1 MSKEIYPIFI
11 SPEKM
16 RDQTDSALIHGL
28 EGQFPIENKNFI
40 LDVSNVH
47 AERKTFSDEDEK
59 TAILKFQSL
68 TYPIKGDL
76 RLIRKETGRVVDK
89 LPDFPLMDAFYV
101 TGKHTLVYKG
111 NNYAVSNQLL
121 LHPGVYTRTNNIG
134 ELVSHVNTGKGQS
147 FYIRL
152 DPREEIFYLEISS
165 SNSLIAPILM
175 DLFNVQEDIITQYIP
190 RSIWLKNKAVAEN
203 KHETTISKMYFRM
216 VSTKLQDKS
225 ASFPAMCAAL
235 RDAFQNSTLNE
246 KATEATLGKAFSNV
260 TAEVILRTLKN
271 LVLVH
276 TGEREEDNRD
286 SLQFKRVQNL
296 PDYLEHRLAPAVT
309 GKSADSTKKVVS
321 KLSFNLEKISLEQP
335 RIKDAIPV
343 KPFNKVYTDFILK
356 SELVSTPSETNPL
369 ERMELVGKVTVLG
382 KGEGGISED
391 RAVPLAA
398 KNIDPSHLGLID
410 PSRTPESSHAGIDQ
424 RFTVSAHRDKE
435 GTLYTQVLNRRG
447 EKEFI
452 SANQIMTSVIGFPHQ
467 EGKDLV
473 QAQSHGQLQTVKRSQ
488 VDYWL
493 IAGSDLFTITT
504 NLVPFLNVDHPGR
517 LTMAGKALPQALSL
531 EQREQPLVQTVNRQG
546 TSFAEVIGRVVSTTA
561 PTDGTVVRVN
571 SKEVIIKDDRGARH
585 MIPLVKN
592 LPFNM
597 KGFHDDEEP
606 KVSVG
611 DKVSHGQILAE
622 NNYTRDGVLS
632 LGKNLYAAYMPYKG
646 YNHEDGIVIS
656 ESAAK
661 GLNSLH
667 AYKVDYDVNP
677 NTISKKVSFK
687 RYFPTMFTPEQLDK
701 LDEEGYAKEGV
712 VLEHGD
718 PVYAVLEKRE
728 LTPEDKYLSRLHR
741 VLVSPYRAVVEQWNH
756 DEKGEVVH
764 SQTDSKFIRFL
775 IRSVKPI
782 ETGDKLTGLH
792 GNKGIVSLIL
802 PDDKMPTS
810 RTTGK
815 PVDIILNPA
824 SVTSRVNLGQVLE
837 TMAAKIAKKTGKTY
851 FVKNFEAED
860 NLKKLKT
867 ELKENGL
874 SDTDSIYDPVTGKTF
889 GDKILAGPQYILKL
903 YKTTDQNYSARNVG
917 SYDTYMQPTKGGE
930 EGAKAV
936 GYMEMLGLLGSNAR
950 KNLKEIATIKSEEN
964 TEFWS
969 KFQRGE
975 LLPKP
980 KMTFATSKFFDYLK
994 ASGVKTSI
1002 RDGKLQASPM
1012 TDSDILSMS
1021 HGEIDEPTMLNS
1033 KNLEPEKGGLFDMTL
1048 TGGPKG
1054 VKWSHYSLAEPI
1066 VNPIFEKPVRTL
1078 LGISQEQFM
1087 GLTEGSLGVR
1097 KNQKGQHEL
1106 VNTKTGKAV
1115 KTYNFQPLTKT
1126 AAEEVQEESDFSE
1139 GLKVG
1144 GEGFKELLRNINVSS
1159 EIEKSK
1165 KEFHETKSVSKKDK
1179 IVKRLKYLAGLRS
1192 TGFTD
1197 AGSAYILHNI
1207 PVLPPI
1213 SRPYMVQGGNR
1224 VEYADVNQLYKEHM
1238 LVNSPLKDIKDHL
1251 PAGLLTSER
1260 RALYEGAKVIMGVNG
1275 VPLTA
1280 NSKGRGIKGLITQV
1294 AGSSPKFGLF
1304 QAKLLSKKQDV
1315 SGRATIYASPKI
1327 GFNEAEIPKEMI
1339 WTMYKYH
1346 ILRDLAKNGYS
1357 VPEAE
1362 KAWKDRNIAATNSF
1376 NKLIKQIPMIMNRA
1390 PTLMKSNI
1398 TAVYP
1403 VPVDGSSIG
1412 INPLHLPGFAGDFD
1426 GDALSTYVPV
1436 TPEAIQEARDKLL
1449 PETQI
1454 HDYRKGYGHS
1464 LYAPGHEAILGAV
1477 HLTEP
1482 DMSKEVVEFNTEQ
1495 EALEALRAGR
1505 VEDNTPIIVKRKG

>member
-11 SPEKM
+11 SPERM
-16 RDQTDSALIHGL
+16 GDQADESLIKGL

-40 LDVSNVH
+40 LSVSGVH
-47 AERKTFSDEDEK
+47 AEKKKYSDEDEK
-59 TAILKFQSL
+59 QAILRFQSL
-68 TYPIKGDL
+68 TYPIKGTL
-76 RLIRKETGRVVDK
+76 TLVRKETGRIVDK
-89 LPDFPLMDAFYV
+89 LPDFTLMDAFYV
-101 TGKHTLVYKG
+101 TNKHTLVYKG

-121 LHPGVYTRTNNIG
+121 LHAGVYTRTNNIG
-134 ELVSHVNTGKGQS
+134 DLVAHVNTGRGQS
-147 FYIRL
+147 FYITL
-152 DPREEIFYLEISS
+152 DPKEEIFFLKISS

-175 DLFNVQEDIITQYIP
+175 DIFEVSEDIITQYIP
-190 RSIWLKNKAVAEN
+190 REIWLKNRAVAEG
-203 KHETTISKMYFRM
+203 KHEATISKMYFRM
-216 VSTKLQDKS
+216 VSTKLQDKN
-225 ASFPAMCAAL
+225 ASFQTMCAAL

-246 KATEATLGKAFSNV
+246 SATESTLGKKFSNV
-260 TAEVILRTLKN
+260 NAEVILRTLNN
-271 LVLVH
+271 LIKVH
-276 TGEREEDNRD
+276 MGEREEDNRD

-296 PDYLEHRLAPAVT
+296 PDYLAHRLAPAAS

-343 KPFNKVYTDFILK
+343 KPFNKVYTDFILR

-369 ERMELVGKVTVLG
+369 ERMEMVGKVTVLG
-382 KGEGGISED
+382 EGEGGISED

-398 KNIDPSHLGLID
+398 KNIDPSHLGIID
-410 PSRTPESSHAGIDQ
+410 PSRTPESGHAGIDQ

-435 GTLYTQVLNRRG
+435 GTLYTPMIDREGKKV
-447 EKEFI
+447 FV
-452 SANQIMTSVIGFPHQ
+452 SAHQIMTSTVGFPYQ
-467 EGKDLV
+467 EGKEKV
-473 QAQSHGQLQTVKRSQ
+473 QAQVRGQLQTVDAKD

-493 IAGSDLFTITT
+493 ISGSNLFTITT
-504 NLVPFLNVDHPGR
+504 NLVPFLNVNHPGR

-531 EQREQPLVQTVNRQG
+531 EQREKPLVQTVNSQG
-546 TSFAEVIGRVVSTTA
+546 VPFPEMIGRVVSTTS
-561 PTDGTVVRVN
+561 PTSGSVVRSN
-571 SKEVIIKDDRGARH
+571 EKEVIIKDDKGERH
-585 MIPLVKN
+585 VVPLVKN

-597 KGFHDDEEP
+597 KGFHDDGAP
-606 KVSVG
+606 LVQVG
-611 DKVSHGQILAE
+611 DKVSPGQILAE
-622 NNYTRDGVLS
+622 NNYVKDGILS

-656 ESAAK
+656 ETAAK

-667 AYKVDYDVNP
+667 AYKVDYDVTP
-677 NTISKKVSFK
+677 STVAKKVSFK
-687 RYFPTMFTPEQLDK
+687 RYFPNMFTPEQLAK
-701 LDEEGYAKEGV
+701 LDDEGYAREGV
-712 VLEHGD
+712 TLNHGD
-718 PVYAVLEKRE
+718 PVYAVLEQRE
-728 LTPEDKYLSRLHR
+728 LTPEDKYLSRLHKA
-741 VLVSPYRAVVEQWNH
+741 LVSPYRAVVERWGH
-756 DEKGEVVH
+756 DENGLVVH

-782 ETGDKLTGLH
+782 EIGDKLTGLH

-802 PDDKMPTS
+802 PDSKMPHS
-810 RTTGK
+810 KTTGK
-815 PVDIILNPA
+815 PLDIILNPA

-837 TMAAKIAKKTGKTY
+837 TMAGKIAQKTGKTY
-851 FVKNFEAED
+851 YVKNFSVD
-860 NLKKLKT
+860 DSLKT
-867 ELKENGL
+867 IKQELANNGI
-874 SDTDSIYDPVTGKTF
+874 SDSDEVYDPETGKTF
-889 GDKILAGPQYILKL
+889 GKSVLAGPQYILKL

-930 EGAKAV
+930 EGAKAI

-950 KNLKEIATIKSEEN
+950 KNLKELATIKSEEN

-975 LLPKP
+975 MLPKP
-980 KMTFATSKFFDYLK
+980 KMTFATNKFFDYLK

-1002 RDGKLQASPM
+1002 RDGAIHASPM
-1012 TDSDILSMS
+1012 TDRDILTMS

-1078 LGISQEQFM
+1078 LDISQEQFM
-1087 GLTEGSLGVR
+1087 GLAEGSLGVR

-1106 VNTKTGKAV
+1106 VNAKTGKVV
-1115 KTYNFQPLTKT
+1115 KTYSFNPLIKSADVSTPV
-1126 AAEEVQEESDFSE
+1126 EEDYSE

-1144 GEGFKELLRNINVSS
+1144 GEGFKELLKSISVGT
-1159 EIEKSK
+1159 EIDKEKTAFK
-1165 KEFHETKSVSKKDK
+1165 DTKSISKKDK
-1179 IVKRLKYLAGLRS
+1179 IVKRLRYLAGLKN
-1192 TGFTD
+1192 TGFSNAAD
-1197 AGSAYILHNI
+1197 AYVIHNI

-1238 LVNSPLKDIKDHL
+1238 LVNAPLKDIKDHL
-1251 PAGLLTSER
+1251 PASLLTAER
-1260 RALYEGAKVIMGVNG
+1260 RALYEGAKVIMGING
-1275 VPLTA
+1275 EPLTA
-1280 NSKGRGIKGLITQV
+1280 NSKGRGVKGLISQT

-1304 QAKLLSKKQDV
+1304 QAKLLSKKQDF
-1315 SGRATIYASPKI
+1315 SGRATIYASPKL
-1327 GFNEAEIPKEMI
+1327 GFNEAEVPKEMI

-1346 ILRDLAKNGYS
+1346 ILRDLARNGYS

-1376 NKLIKQIPMIMNRA
+1376 NKLIKQIPIILNRA

-1398 TAVYP
+1398 TALFP
-1403 VPVDGSSIG
+1403 VPVEGGSIG

-1426 GDALSTYVPV
+1426 GDALSAYIPV
-1436 TPEAIQEARDKLL
+1436 TPEAIQEAREKLL

-1482 DMSKEVVEFNTEQ
+1482 DMSKEVVEFNTEE
-1495 EALEALRAGR
+1495 EALEALKRGK
-1505 VEDNTPIIVKRKG
+1505 VEDNTPIIIKSRR